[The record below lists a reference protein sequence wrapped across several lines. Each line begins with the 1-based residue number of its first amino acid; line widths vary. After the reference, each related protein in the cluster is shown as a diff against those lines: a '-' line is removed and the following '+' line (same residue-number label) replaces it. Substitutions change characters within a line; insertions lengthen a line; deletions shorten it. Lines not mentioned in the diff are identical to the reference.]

1 MPDSKSGVDS
11 QSVVNILKRYKEPVP
26 IDFIAASLSS
36 SSSQMRVKMADL
48 QKIKLVKI
56 SDDKVSLNLDE

>member
-1 MPDSKSGVDS
+1 MPESQSGVDAKS
-11 QSVVNILKRYKEPVP
+11 IIKILKRYNEPVP
-26 IDFIAASLSS
+26 IDFVAASLSS
-36 SSSQMRVKMADL
+36 SSSQMRMKMADL